1 MVSVGRDGRCT
12 SNTTSHREDANTA
25 DICGLLPPMGIG
37 GVVARTETVEGA
49 VDLGLSKE
57 MEFFFW

>member
-1 MVSVGRDGRCT
+1 
-12 SNTTSHREDANTA
+12 
-25 DICGLLPPMGIG
+25 MGIG